1 MSRDSAYLLGLA
13 AFGVALLVLA
23 LVTARRPEHEIAD
36 RDGYFDRWQVLHGG
50 YDPRTGSPW
59 LRGWLTMVHA
69 IARPLA
75 RRGMQPDVVTIS
87 SIWLAG
93 LVLVLSEIGG
103 RWWIAAGWTMVLS
116 GLFDTLD
123 GCVAVLED
131 RTTRWGYVLDSAVD
145 RINDAIYLLA
155 VVAVGC
161 PVPLAVALGFGFFFM
176 EYLRARAGN
185 AGGDE
190 VGRVTMAERP
200 TRVILLSPS
209 IHFSGVFLGLSDV
222 LPVVGPSI
230 LLAMTVVSIGQLAVT
245 VRRQLLALP
254 VAGLA
259 VPVVGSAVPGAA
271 VPGAA
276 PAGDLTGPRSDPAVT
291 VPGS

>member
-1 MSRDSAYLLGLA
+1 MAVTRNAAYLLALALAGLALVGLA
-13 AFGVALLVLA
+13 AG
-23 LVTARRPEHEIAD
+23 TARRPAHEVPT
-36 RDGYFDRWQVLHGG
+36 REQYFDRWQGLHGG
-50 YDPRTGSPW
+50 YDPRTGSAW
-59 LRGWLTMVHA
+59 LRGWLTMVYG

-75 RRGMQPDVVTIS
+75 RRGVQPDVVTIS
-87 SIWLAG
+87 SVWLAG
-93 LVLVLSEIGG
+93 LVLVLSEVGG
-103 RWWIAAGWTMVLS
+103 RWWIAAGWTMVAS

-145 RINDAIYLLA
+145 RVNDALYLLA

-161 PVPLAVALGFGFFFM
+161 PAPLAVGLGFCFFFL

-190 VGRVTMAERP
+190 VGRVTLAERP

-222 LPVVGPSI
+222 LPVVGPA
-230 LLAMTVVSIGQLAVT
+230 LLLVLTVVAIGQLAVA
-245 VRRQLLALP
+245 VRRQLLTLP
-254 VAGLA
+254 V
-259 VPVVGSAVPGAA
+259 
-271 VPGAA
+271 
-276 PAGDLTGPRSDPAVT
+276 
-291 VPGS
+291 

>member
-1 MSRDSAYLLGLA
+1 MTRNGLLLLALA
-13 AFGVALLVLA
+13 AFGLALLVLA
-23 LVTARRPEHEIAD
+23 VVTARPPRQEIAD
-36 RDGYFDRWQVLHGG
+36 RAGYFDRWQVLHGG
-50 YDPRTGSPW
+50 YDPWTGSVW

-69 IARPLA
+69 IARPIA
-75 RRGMQPDVVTIS
+75 RRGVWPDVVTIS

-123 GCVAVLED
+123 GCVAVLEN

-145 RINDAIYLLA
+145 RISDAMFVLA
-155 VVAVGC
+155 VVSVGC
-161 PVPLAVALGFGFFFM
+161 PVPLAVGLGFGFFFL

-200 TRVILLSPS
+200 TRVILLAAS

-222 LPVVGPSI
+222 LSVVGPAL
-230 LLAMTVVSIGQLAVT
+230 LLAMTVVSIGQLAVAI
-245 VRRQLLALP
+245 RRQLTALP
-254 VAGLA
+254 ASDDVATGGAL
-259 VPVVGSAVPGAA
+259 PG
-271 VPGAA
+271 G
-276 PAGDLTGPRSDPAVT
+276 RS
-291 VPGS
+291 

>member
-1 MSRDSAYLLGLA
+1 VSRAGALLLLLAAAGVGLA
-13 AFGVALLVLA
+13 VLA
-23 LVTARRPEHEIAD
+23 LASARRPAGEVAD
-36 RDGYFDRWQVLHGG
+36 RDGYLDRWQQLHGG
-50 YDPRTGSPW
+50 YDARTGNRW

-75 RRGMQPDVVTIS
+75 RRGVLPDVVTLCS
-87 SIWLAG
+87 VWLAG
-93 LVLVLSEIGG
+93 LVLVLSDVGG
-103 RWWIAAGWTMVLS
+103 RWTVAAGWTLVAS

-145 RINDAIYLLA
+145 RVNDAGYLLA
-155 VVAVGC
+155 VVVVGC
-161 PVPLAVALGFGFFFM
+161 PVPLAVALGFCFFFL

-200 TRVILLSPS
+200 TRVIVLALTLIAAGLLPDL
-209 IHFSGVFLGLSDV
+209 VDV
-222 LPVVGPSI
+222 LSVVGPAV
-230 LLAMTVVSIGQLAVT
+230 LLAMTVLSIGQLGVA

-254 VAGLA
+254 A
-259 VPVVGSAVPGAA
+259 GSA
-271 VPGAA
+271 
-276 PAGDLTGPRSDPAVT
+276 TG
-291 VPGS
+291 

>member
-1 MSRDSAYLLGLA
+1 VSRTELSFAALGL
-13 AFGVALLVLA
+13 FGVALVVLA
-23 LVTARRPEHEIAD
+23 LVTARRPAHEVAD
-36 RDGYFDRWQVLHGG
+36 RDGYFDRWQELHGG

-75 RRGMQPDVVTIS
+75 RRGVQPDVVTLS
-87 SIWLAG
+87 SIWLAC
-93 LVLVLSEIGG
+93 LVLVLADVGG
-103 RWWIAAGWTMVLS
+103 RWWIAAGWVMVFS

-145 RINDAIYLLA
+145 RVNDAIYLLA

-161 PVPLAVALGFGFFFM
+161 PPELAVLLGFLFFFM

-185 AGGDE
+185 VGGDE
-190 VGRVTMAERP
+190 VGRITMAERP

-222 LPVVGPSI
+222 LPVVGPSV
-230 LLAMTVVSIGQLAVT
+230 LLAMTVISVAQLAT
-245 VRRQLLALP
+245 TIRRQL
-254 VAGLA
+254 
-259 VPVVGSAVPGAA
+259 
-271 VPGAA
+271 
-276 PAGDLTGPRSDPAVT
+276 T
-291 VPGS
+291 

>member
-1 MSRDSAYLLGLA
+1 MTRTQAYLLALA
-13 AFGVALLVLA
+13 VAGVGLLVLA
-23 LVTARRPEHEIAD
+23 LATARRPEHEIPS
-36 RDGYFDRWQVLHGG
+36 RDGYFDRWQELHGG
-50 YDPRTGSPW
+50 YDPRTGSAW
-59 LRGWLTMVHA
+59 LRGWLTMVYA

-75 RRGMQPDVVTIS
+75 RRGVQPDVVTVS
-87 SIWLAG
+87 SVWLAG
-93 LVLVLSEIGG
+93 LVLVLAEVGG
-103 RWWIAAGWTMVLS
+103 RWWIAAGWVMVAS

-131 RTTRWGYVLDSAVD
+131 RTTAWGYVLDSAVD
-145 RINDAIYLLA
+145 RVNDAVYLLA

-161 PVPLAVALGFGFFFM
+161 PAPLAVALGFSFFFM

-222 LPVVGPSI
+222 LPVVGPAV
-230 LLAMTVVSIGQLAVT
+230 LLAMTVVSIGQLGVA

-254 VAGLA
+254 VGGTLR
-259 VPVVGSAVPGAA
+259 PG
-271 VPGAA
+271 
-276 PAGDLTGPRSDPAVT
+276 
-291 VPGS
+291 